1 MPLPRISLSV
11 TQNFLKE
18 SVINT
23 VFDANIK
30 IPENITVIDIG
41 AGTGNITAWLAKH
54 AKNQILAYELD
65 QNLTRELF
73 TRFTGTNRVAILN
86 KNFLQTD
93 PPEHDFMVVANIPFM
108 YTTSI
113 IKQLTED
120 PHFIEGYI
128 VVQKEAAFRF
138 GGHQVKHPAGL
149 QSILMSVDFTFEIL
163 HTFTSRDFTPAPN
176 VSSVLLHIK
185 RKVPLLRYNQREDFE
200 DFVSYLFTHSV
211 PDIRK
216 APGVGRFLARS
227 IDLGRI
233 TLMHK
238 KPSEL
243 TLDDYYYLF
252 SLCDRELLDK
262 IMGSMETTVEQGE
275 SVVKVY
281 RTRNASDWR
290 DMV

>member
-93 PPEHDFMVVANIPFM
+93 PPEHD
-108 YTTSI
+108 
-113 IKQLTED
+113 
-120 PHFIEGYI
+120 
-128 VVQKEAAFRF
+128 
-138 GGHQVKHPAGL
+138 
-149 QSILMSVDFTFEIL
+149 
-163 HTFTSRDFTPAPN
+163 
-176 VSSVLLHIK
+176 
-185 RKVPLLRYNQREDFE
+185 
-200 DFVSYLFTHSV
+200 
-211 PDIRK
+211 
-216 APGVGRFLARS
+216 
-227 IDLGRI
+227 
-233 TLMHK
+233 
-238 KPSEL
+238 
-243 TLDDYYYLF
+243 
-252 SLCDRELLDK
+252 
-262 IMGSMETTVEQGE
+262 
-275 SVVKVY
+275 
-281 RTRNASDWR
+281 
-290 DMV
+290 